1 MEQLIYV
8 PIGLMV
14 LFIGGLIAV
23 NKEIARRPT
32 LKDTDERY
40 KKTEVCDEIHKSV
53 KEKLD
58 CIPEIKKTVTQ
69 IETKIDILLKNNN
82 H

>member
-23 NKEIARRPT
+23 NKEIVKRPT
-32 LKDTDERY
+32 LIDSDDRY
-40 KKTEVCDEIHKSV
+40 KKKEVCDEIHKSV
-53 KEKLD
+53 DEKLE
-58 CIPEIKKTVTQ
+58 CIPVIKDTLARV
-69 IETKIDILLKNNN
+69 ETKVDILLNNK
-82 H
+82 

>member
-8 PIGLMV
+8 PISLMI

-23 NKEIARRPT
+23 NREIVKRPT
-32 LKDTDERY
+32 FKDTDDKY
-40 KKTEVCDEIHKSV
+40 KNKEVCDEIHKSV
-53 KEKLD
+53 DEKLD
-58 CIPEIKKTVTQ
+58 CIPAINKTVTQ
-69 IETKIDILLKNNN
+69 IETKIDILLKNNG